1 MTCAQWRFRQ
11 MAPTEIN
18 QGTVVR
24 EFFEDEPIN
33 TRLVR
38 EAIQNSLDAA
48 IDTSDDNGAS
58 GPVRVRFSLAG
69 IHNPLPAERAARYFA
84 GLPPH
89 LAQITELDADV
100 KRRAAEGNLPSSHVP
115 YLVVEDAGTKG
126 LGGDWQVYD
135 TEDQDNHFYWFFRNI
150 GISGKGDSDNGSW
163 GLGKWVFPDASRIS
177 AYLAVTRRSQD
188 DETLLMGQAVL
199 AKHSIG
205 GQRHDPV
212 GYFATAG
219 DESQPRLPL
228 RMSDAE
234 QRPFIDECI
243 ADFGLKWRD
252 APGLSV
258 IIPFPRI
265 SAGNPAQ
272 DGDEDAGISRNQLL
286 AEVVHN
292 YFYPIIAGQ
301 LEVVV
306 DAGDGSAEVALNS
319 DTIDDVIDRLALP
332 AAGERSRESYQRLFA
347 MCRHSIGRPAHE
359 HETLEANRLNQSDG
373 YHKDQRAI
381 WRSRYEAGE
390 LLSFR
395 IGMQVQRKDETSQR
409 HTSLRVYL
417 QRDLD
422 LAEGH
427 DYYVRGTL
435 SIHGNMDLIRRHRG
449 ARLLLV
455 ADKDQ
460 AIAALLRDSEPPAHT
475 AWRPRTSRVTARW
488 HRPQV
493 SVNAVRNAPGQ
504 LLALLEPPT
513 EGLQRDAFTDIF
525 FWDGNDRPADNGRMQ
540 ERKSGY
546 TPPKPTI
553 QRTPPLFNIAKS
565 DGGFRLSLSERAM
578 DNPPRC
584 ARLRVAYGVAR
595 GNPLSRYSPEDF
607 RLHGRDALSHS
618 IGGCEVVTRNLAGN
632 ELLLNI
638 DDPAE
643 FAFAVSGFDSQRDVY
658 VRIDQVGDG
667 DREGDNAGT
676 TV

>member
-1 MTCAQWRFRQ
+1 MTGAQWRFRQ

-48 IDTSDDNGAS
+48 IDTSEDNGAA
-58 GPVRVRFSLAG
+58 GPVRVRFSLHG
-69 IHNPLPAERAARYFA
+69 IRNPLPAERASRYFA
-84 GLPPH
+84 GLAPH
-89 LAQITELDADV
+89 LAQIAELDAEV
-100 KRRAAEGNLPSSHVP
+100 KTRAAADSLAAGDVP
-115 YLVVEDAGTKG
+115 YLVVEDSGTKG
-126 LGGDWQVYD
+126 LGGDWRVYN
-135 TEDQDNHFYWFFRNI
+135 TEDPDNHFYWFFRNI

-199 AKHSIG
+199 TKHSID

-212 GYFATAG
+212 GYFAIAG
-219 DESQPRLPL
+219 DESLPWLPL
-228 RMSDAE
+228 RNSVAE

-243 ADFGLKWRD
+243 ADFGLKWRN

-265 SAGNPAQ
+265 NAGNPAQ
-272 DGDEDAGISRNQLL
+272 DGDEDAGISQKQLL

-292 YFYPIIAGQ
+292 YFFPIIAGQ

-306 DAGDGSAEVALNS
+306 DAGDEAAADALNS
-319 DTIDDVIDRLALP
+319 DTIDDVIDRLDLP
-332 AAGERSRESYQRLFA
+332 AAGERSHESYQRLFA

-373 YHKDQRAI
+373 YDKDQRAI

-395 IGMQVQRKDETSQR
+395 IGMQVHRKDETSPR
-409 HTSLRVYL
+409 PTSLRVYV
-417 QRDLD
+417 QRDAD
-422 LAEGH
+422 LREGH
-427 DYYVRGTL
+427 DYYIRGTL
-435 SIHGNMDLIRRHRG
+435 SIHGRMDLIRNRRG
-449 ARLLLV
+449 ARLLMV
-455 ADKDQ
+455 VDKDEP
-460 AIAALLRDSEPPAHT
+460 AASLLRDSEPPAHT
-475 AWRPRTSRVTARW
+475 EWRRQSSRVAARWQRPRLSLA
-488 HRPQV
+488 
-493 SVNAVRNAPGQ
+493 AVRDAPGQ

-513 EGLQRDAFTDIF
+513 EGVQRDAFTDIF
-525 FWDGNDRPADNGRMQ
+525 FWDGNDRTVNDGRVR
-540 ERKSGY
+540 ERQTDYIPRKEQPEPS
-546 TPPKPTI
+546 
-553 QRTPPLFNIAKS
+553 QRDFNIS
-565 DGGFRLSLSERAM
+565 QTSGGFRVRISERAL

-643 FAFAVSGFDSQRDVY
+643 FEFAVSGFDPQRDVY

-667 DREGDNAGT
+667 DREDDNAGT